1 MTSSGQ
7 VVEGVKLVSDTG
19 KSLERIVTE
28 ASETSSVVSKIVAA
42 NREQAVSLK
51 ELSAATQQLDQI
63 TQQNAAMVE
72 ESTAASHSLM
82 QETERLMSLVGKFRI
97 GGGADP
103 IRSELERV
111 APHVFSNRPSEQ
123 KMAHG

>member
-1 MTSSGQ
+1 MTSSGK
-7 VVEGVKLVSDTG
+7 VAEGVKLVSDTG

-82 QETERLMSLVGKFRI
+82 
-97 GGGADP
+97 
-103 IRSELERV
+103 
-111 APHVFSNRPSEQ
+111 
-123 KMAHG
+123 